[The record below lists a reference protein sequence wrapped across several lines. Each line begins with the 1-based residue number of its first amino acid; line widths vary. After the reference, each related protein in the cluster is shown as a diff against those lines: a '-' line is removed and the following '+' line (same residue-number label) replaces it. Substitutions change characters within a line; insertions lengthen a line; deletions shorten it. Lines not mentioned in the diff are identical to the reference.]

1 MTEVIDAVV
10 LLVRFVKFGKVRFL
24 GHRDVARA
32 WERALRRV
40 GFPVAHSEGFTP
52 RPRVSFGL
60 ALPTC
65 YQSLGEYL
73 DIRVTPGSVI
83 STGQGGSVRRAGP
96 DGGVL
101 TVRELPERFS
111 AALPPGLDCVAADL
125 RGRGQQSLQEAV
137 TSCSWEFELCGLDT
151 GAAARRVADLLAAP
165 TVMVERYRKGA
176 KVTGDVRPFVH
187 DLRVVG
193 ESERGAVC
201 HTTLAAQP
209 RIVRPAELSTWMA
222 PHRDEGLV
230 TRTHQWIERDG
241 ERREPLAVAVV
252 APRADRARAGR
263 RDVIDERHAVRPGR
277 RPPGR
282 DDHRDHRGDADD
294 GAAPAPAA
302 GGLAC
307 RSPGG

>member
-10 LLVRFVKFGKVRFL
+10 LLVRFVKLGRVRFL

-73 DIRVTPGSVI
+73 EVRVAPGAVI
-83 STGQGGSVRRAGP
+83 AAGPGGSVRRAGP
-96 DGGVL
+96 GGGVL
-101 TVRELPERFS
+101 TVEELPASFS
-111 AALPPGLDCVAADL
+111 EALPPGLDCVAVDL
-125 RGRGQQSLQEAV
+125 RAKGQQSLQEAV

-151 GAAARRVADLLAAP
+151 GEATRRVAELLAAP

-193 ESERGAVC
+193 ESDEGAVC
-201 HTTLAAQP
+201 HATLAAQP
-209 RIVRPAELSTWMA
+209 RIVRPAELSSWMV

-241 ERREPLAVAVV
+241 ERCEPLAVAVA
-252 APRADRARAGR
+252 APRAETRAGR
-263 RDVIDERHAVRPGR
+263 RDVIDERHAVRSGR
-277 RPPGR
+277 CPPGR
-282 DDHRDHRGDADD
+282 DGRREQRGDLHH
-294 GAAPAPAA
+294 GAAPTAASGGPPRGAPS
-302 GGLAC
+302 G
-307 RSPGG
+307 